1 MSVTTKA
8 AVAVPGKASYEIRDI
23 VVDEPRE
30 REVLVRVVA
39 SGVCHTDATIKA
51 AWLDPEAPPIV
62 LGHEG
67 AGVVE
72 KVGSEV
78 TRVAVGDRV
87 LMSFNSC
94 GRCGAC
100 QAAHPAYC
108 DHFNDLNISFTGS
121 VRPDGTSGL
130 TDTDGS
136 PLAGAFFGQS
146 SFAGYALAQERNVVA
161 VDAADDDELAVLAP
175 LGCGIQTGAGA
186 VLNELVPAPGDTVA
200 VFGTGAVGLGALMA
214 AKLSAAAH
222 VVAIDIVP
230 SRLELARELG
240 ATHTIDGSAVD
251 VVRALREIGGGG
263 VQVAV
268 ETTGVP
274 AVQRQATEALAS
286 RGGLALIGAR
296 LGADYTVPVQT
307 LLAGRRVRGVVEGDS
322 DLVTFLPALV
332 QAYRAGRL
340 PIDRLITQYPLSEI
354 DQASADSAAGVTIK
368 PVLRF

>member
-51 AWLDPEAPPIV
+51 AWLDPAAPPFV

-72 KVGSEV
+72 KVGSAV

-130 TDTDGS
+130 SNTDGS

-146 SFAGYALAQERNVVA
+146 SFSGYPSPRNA
-161 VDAADDDELAVLAP
+161 TSSRSTPPTTTNSPSWRRSAAASRP
-175 LGCGIQTGAGA
+175 
-186 VLNELVPAPGDTVA
+186 VPAPCSTNSYPPPA
-200 VFGTGAVGLGALMA
+200 T
-214 AKLSAAAH
+214 
-222 VVAIDIVP
+222 P
-230 SRLELARELG
+230 SRCSAPARW
-240 ATHTIDGSAVD
+240 AWAPSWRPGSPPPP
-251 VVRALREIGGGG
+251 R
-263 VQVAV
+263 
-268 ETTGVP
+268 
-274 AVQRQATEALAS
+274 
-286 RGGLALIGAR
+286 
-296 LGADYTVPVQT
+296 
-307 LLAGRRVRGVVEGDS
+307 
-322 DLVTFLPALV
+322 
-332 QAYRAGRL
+332 
-340 PIDRLITQYPLSEI
+340 
-354 DQASADSAAGVTIK
+354 
-368 PVLRF
+368 